1 MVERIFKAQFLARKS
16 YLGKRIEARKLCA
29 ADRQMDEQAEVQAYR
44 GTLGGYN
51 SSTIHSSQLNRT
63 IVSQTTYSN

>member
-29 ADRQMDEQAEVQAYR
+29 ADRQMDEVQAYR

-51 SSTIHSSQLNRT
+51 SSTIYSSQLNRT